1 MLNEKFWRD
10 KKVFITGHT
19 GFKGGW
25 LSLWLTKMGAKVKGY
40 SLSPSTNPSLFDIL
54 NLKDLFDSEIN
65 DIRDQGKLSKSIHDF
80 APDLIFHMAA
90 QPLVRLSY
98 INPVETFET
107 NVIGTA
113 NLLEASRKSQSIK
126 SVIIITTDKCYKND
140 GRSNGYN
147 EDDPMGGR
155 DPYSSSKGCAE
166 LVTSSYRDSYFDNL
180 DISLSSVRAGNVIGG
195 GDWSQDRL
203 IPDILNSFSNGNEVI
218 LRNPDSTRPWQ
229 YVLEP
234 LRGYLYLAEKME
246 EDPKHFAS
254 SYNFGPNQQD
264 VKSVRWIADKMS
276 ENWPKSKWVKDTAD
290 NPHEEKYLS
299 LEISKAE
306 SLLNWIPIM
315 NIEST
320 LNNIIDWHNSFNQN
334 STSMQEYSLN
344 EIHRYEKL
352 LNKNTEN

>member
-147 EDDPMGGR
+147 EDDSMGGR

-166 LVTSSYRDSYFDNL
+166 LVTSSYRDSYFDDL

-218 LRNPDSTRPWQ
+218 LRNPDSTRPW
-229 YVLEP
+229 
-234 LRGYLYLAEKME
+234 
-246 EDPKHFAS
+246 
-254 SYNFGPNQQD
+254 
-264 VKSVRWIADKMS
+264 
-276 ENWPKSKWVKDTAD
+276 
-290 NPHEEKYLS
+290 
-299 LEISKAE
+299 
-306 SLLNWIPIM
+306 
-315 NIEST
+315 
-320 LNNIIDWHNSFNQN
+320 
-334 STSMQEYSLN
+334 
-344 EIHRYEKL
+344 
-352 LNKNTEN
+352 

>member
-147 EDDPMGGR
+147 EDDSMGGR

-166 LVTSSYRDSYFDNL
+166 LVTSSYRDSYFDDL
-180 DISLSSVRAGNVIGG
+180 DI
-195 GDWSQDRL
+195 
-203 IPDILNSFSNGNEVI
+203 F
-218 LRNPDSTRPWQ
+218 
-229 YVLEP
+229 Y
-234 LRGYLYLAEKME
+234 
-246 EDPKHFAS
+246 
-254 SYNFGPNQQD
+254 
-264 VKSVRWIADKMS
+264 
-276 ENWPKSKWVKDTAD
+276 
-290 NPHEEKYLS
+290 
-299 LEISKAE
+299 
-306 SLLNWIPIM
+306 
-315 NIEST
+315 
-320 LNNIIDWHNSFNQN
+320 
-334 STSMQEYSLN
+334 
-344 EIHRYEKL
+344 HR
-352 LNKNTEN
+352 